1 MKTTLDLI
9 QLAGLGT
16 NLVIDAGT
24 KTTLD
29 LIQIAG
35 VLKGKGAHLT
45 LTNASRKTTLDLIQI
60 SSACSGNLTLDF
72 NVYKP
77 KDK

>member
-1 MKTTLDLI
+1 MKPTLDLI

-24 KTTLD
+24 KPTLD

-35 VLKGKGAHLT
+35 ILKNKGAHLT
-45 LTNASRKTTLDLIQI
+45 LTNASKKPTLDLIQI
-60 SSACSGNLTLDF
+60 SGVCSGNLTLDF
-72 NVYKP
+72 TDYKQ
-77 KDK
+77 

>member
-1 MKTTLDLI
+1 MKTTVDLI
-9 QLAGLGT
+9 QLAGLGI

-24 KTTLD
+24 KTTQD
-29 LIQIAG
+29 LIQIAN
-35 VLKGKGAHLT
+35 VLKGKGANLT
-45 LTNASRKTTLDLIQI
+45 LTNASKKTTIDLIHI

-72 NVYKP
+72 NDYKP